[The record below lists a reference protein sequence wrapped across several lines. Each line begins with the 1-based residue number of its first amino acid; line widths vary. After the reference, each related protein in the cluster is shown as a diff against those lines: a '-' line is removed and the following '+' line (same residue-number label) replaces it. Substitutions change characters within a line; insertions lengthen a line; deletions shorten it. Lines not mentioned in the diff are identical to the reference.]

1 MAPMDDIVKA
11 ALQKWPNVPA
21 CHGWLG
27 LDARGAWYLRDEPTQ
42 QAGPFPQS
50 RGSRIEHVKLRAFI
64 ERNYAV
70 DVQGAAY
77 FQNGPQ
83 RVFVSLE
90 AAPWILDVHRTAEGV
105 QVTSHVGEAWPVIDA
120 AWLDDAG
127 RLFLSAPQGLGLV
140 RSSDMDTAADMV
152 AGGQWRPQELP
163 FAELIAR
170 HHIQLNPRP

>member
-1 MAPMDDIVKA
+1 MDDIVKA
-11 ALQKWPNVPA
+11 ALEKWPNVPA

-27 LDARGAWYLRDEPTQ
+27 LDARGTWYLRDEPTQ
-42 QAGPFPQS
+42 LAGPFPQS

-70 DVQGAAY
+70 DERGAAY

-90 AAPWILDVHRTAEGV
+90 AAPWILDVQRTEEGGV
-105 QVTSHVGEAWPVIDA
+105 QVTSHVGEVWPVIDA
-120 AWLDDAG
+120 VWMDDVG
-127 RLFLSAPQGLGLV
+127 RLFLSSSQSLGLV

-152 AGGQWRPQELP
+152 ANGQWSPQELS
-163 FAELIAR
+163 FGELIAR
-170 HHIQLNPRP
+170 HHIQLDPRP